1 MNITVGVEK
10 LSSSASN
17 VVQVYVLLNTNEILP
32 NPLVAIN
39 ESQVFNQ
46 IYSTLGLNPN
56 EWFLS
61 QITLSQVT
69 EPFTALYA
77 YSFGVRLIKIGT
89 KDPEANQFQGPMG
102 PKGLKGLKGDNG
114 IQGIQGPTG
123 PQGATGPFGGPPGPP
138 GLTGLPGPT
147 GFQGPTGPRGFQ
159 GSPGQTGPAGGQ
171 GATGPRGIQGIQG
184 IQGPTG
190 PLGPTGAGVAGPLG
204 PTGPSGKGFAPGG
217 KFRNNLMIAAGVTN
231 VGTAAIVA
239 GGQALNP
246 NDYFLSGA
254 VTTIRATAVALKNS
268 ISGGTGSVTVRNVT
282 DSTTVAVIPVGS
294 TTKLKFTSSALSL
307 PSAQK
312 IYEIIVDRG
321 TSAGLGVAYV
331 GFEIDRQF

>member
-10 LSSSASN
+10 LPSNASN
-17 VVQVYVLLNTNEILP
+17 VVQAYILLNTNEILP

-39 ESQVFNQ
+39 EQRVFNQ
-46 IYSTLGLNPN
+46 VYSTLGLDPS

-61 QITLSQVT
+61 QITLSQIT

-77 YSFGVRLIKIGT
+77 YSFGIRLVKVGT
-89 KDPEANQFQGPMG
+89 KDPEANQFQGPVG
-102 PKGLKGLKGDNG
+102 PKGLKGIKGDSG
-114 IQGIQGPTG
+114 IQGVRGPTG

-138 GLTGLPGPT
+138 GVTGLLGPTGLP
-147 GFQGPTGPRGFQ
+147 GPTGPRGFQ

-190 PLGPTGAGVAGPLG
+190 PLGPTGAGMAGPPG
-204 PTGPSGKGFAPGG
+204 PTGPSGRGFAPGG
-217 KFRNNLMIAAGVTN
+217 RFRNDLMIAAGVTN
-231 VGTAAIVA
+231 MSIAAITA

-246 NDYFLSGA
+246 SDYQLSGA
-254 VTTIRATAVALKNS
+254 TTVIRASAIALR
-268 ISGGTGSVTVRNVT
+268 SGTGTGSITIRNIT
-282 DSTTVAVIPVGS
+282 DSTTVTVIPVGNSSKSKFVSS
-294 TTKLKFTSSALSL
+294 TLSL
-307 PSAQK
+307 PLAQK
-312 IYEIIVDRG
+312 VYEIIVDRG
-321 TSAGLGVAYV
+321 TSAGLGIAYA

>member
-10 LSSSASN
+10 LPSNASN
-17 VVQVYVLLNTNEILP
+17 VVQAYILLNTNEILP

-39 ESQVFNQ
+39 EQQVFNQ
-46 IYSTLGLNPN
+46 VYSTLGLNPN

-77 YSFGVRLIKIGT
+77 YSFGIRLVKIGT
-89 KDPEANQFQGPMG
+89 KDPEANQFQGPVG
-102 PKGLKGLKGDNG
+102 PKGLKGIKGDQG
-114 IQGIQGPTG
+114 IQGIRGATG

-138 GLTGLPGPT
+138 GVTGLPGPT

-171 GATGPRGIQGIQG
+171 GPTGPRGIQGIQG

-190 PLGPTGAGVAGPLG
+190 PLGPTGAGVPGPPG
-204 PTGPSGKGFAPGG
+204 PTGPNGKGFAPGG
-217 KFRNNLMIAAGVTN
+217 RFRNDLMIAAGVTN
-231 VGTAAIVA
+231 VATAAIIA

-246 NDYFLSGA
+246 SDYQLSGA
-254 VTTIRATAVALKNS
+254 VTVIRASAIALR
-268 ISGGTGSVTVRNVT
+268 SGTGTGSITIRNIT
-282 DSTTVAVIPVGS
+282 DSTTVTVIPVGNN
-294 TTKLKFTSSALSL
+294 TKSKFVSPTLSL
-307 PSAQK
+307 PLAQK
-312 IYEIIVDRG
+312 VYEIIVDRG